1 VNRFMT
7 GRTTR
12 LPAVALL
19 AGALVG
25 AAACGDAVR
34 QSRASSYLIIEN
46 LTGASGATPTEF
58 SNTLDS
64 DVVTNVETSVGGQSV
79 TVPTVYEDLGQVNL
93 KIAMKNPGT
102 TDSPSSPSSTNQIT
116 VTRYH
121 ITYTRADGRNTPGV
135 NVPHPF
141 DGAATGTVTASG
153 TSLTFVLVRAQAK
166 LEAPLQALAGGGGSV
181 VLSTIAEVTL
191 YGHDQAG
198 NDVSV
203 TGSISVNFAD
213 WGDPS

>member
-93 KIAMKNPGT
+93 KIALKDPGT

-121 ITYTRADGRNTPGV
+121 ITYTRAGGRNTPGV
-135 NVPHPF
+135 DVPYPF
-141 DGAATGTVTASG
+141 DGAATGTVTTAG

-166 LEAPLQALAGGGGSV
+166 LEAPLKALTGGGGSV

-203 TGSISVNFAD
+203 TGNISVNFAD